1 MTTVLARIYSTGQ
14 ALFFFSPDKTSC
26 IVILKSFVKLLV
38 KFCEIF
44 HNNFFKE
51 RSLAAASERILIKLK
66 ASGDALFKS
75 SPQILRKTH
84 KKTLKIEF
92 FFCKFEDLGCKKE
105 KKTVEVSVFLWIF
118 QNFTNILKVQ
128 SCKLK
133 KH

>member
-38 KFCEIF
+38 NFCEIF

-51 RSLAAASERILIKLK
+51 RSSAAASERILIKLK

-75 SPQILRKTH
+75 SNTSENSQENTQDRI
-84 KKTLKIEF
+84 

-105 KKTVEVSVFLWIF
+105 KKTVEVRVFLRIF